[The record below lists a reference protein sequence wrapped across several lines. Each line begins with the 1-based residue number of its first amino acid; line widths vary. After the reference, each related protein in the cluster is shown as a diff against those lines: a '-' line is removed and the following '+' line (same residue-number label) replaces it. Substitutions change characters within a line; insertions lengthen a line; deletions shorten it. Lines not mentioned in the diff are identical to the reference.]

1 MKQLS
6 HSRMKFMHGLL
17 LGVTNF
23 CNSEREILVLEL
35 RQQLV
40 IVDYY
45 DFFGKK
51 QEGGSLLCF
60 IKM

>member
-45 DFFGKK
+45 DFFWK
-51 QEGGSLLCF
+51 ETGGGLPTVF
-60 IKM
+60 Y

>member
-1 MKQLS
+1 
-6 HSRMKFMHGLL
+6 MKFMHGLL

-45 DFFGKK
+45 DFFWK
-51 QEGGSLLCF
+51 ETGGGLPTVF
-60 IKM
+60 Y